1 MARVSFSEAL
11 GYGFSLIGYLLAVGL
26 VGGGLVF
33 LGSVMMGTAVIM
45 GTSSDTAFLGI
56 FFGVMIGL
64 LGWLTIIAG
73 LYGAFYK
80 VIADGVNRGTNAASK
95 QPTELR
101 VYSPTNPSNQGPAD
115 LDAYKLS
122 NVKGKW

>member
-33 LGSVMMGTAVIM
+33 LGSVMGTAGII
-45 GTSSDTAFLGI
+45 GTSSDTAILGI
-56 FFGVMIGL
+56 FFGVMTVL